1 MQGSTIQKSW
11 RAIIIPAVALIL
23 WELASHTGFI
33 DLEFLSRPSSILIAG
48 ISGLA
53 DGTFL
58 YATWQTLEA
67 ALFGLAIAL
76 AVGLLAGI
84 FLGLSR
90 FSELISRPVVETLRS
105 IPSIA
110 FAPLSLLLFGFGLPM
125 EGMIVAY
132 ACLWPIL
139 ITTIAAVRNIEP
151 RMLEVSQALEMNA
164 VQRVQKIIIPAV
176 MSRVL
181 VGLRTAIG
189 FALVVAVTVE
199 ILINP
204 RGLGYGLI
212 IAQQSLRVDVMY
224 AYLLWLAILGLTVN
238 ALVRMADR
246 EAVA

>member
-1 MQGSTIQKSW
+1 MPASW
-11 RAIIIPAVALIL
+11 RSIAVPAAGLAI
-23 WELASHTGFI
+23 WELAAGLGVV
-33 DLEFLSRPSSILIAG
+33 DLEFISRPSHILIAG

-53 DGTFL
+53 DGSFL

-67 ALFGLAIAL
+67 CLFGITIAL
-76 AVGLLAGI
+76 VVGVLVGI
-84 FLGLSR
+84 FLGLSP
-90 FSELISRPVVETLRS
+90 FAEFISRPSLEALRS

-139 ITTIAAVRNIEP
+139 ITTISAVRHIEP
-151 RMLEVSQALEMNA
+151 RLIEIASALEMSPL
-164 VQRVQKIIIPAV
+164 QRVQKIIIPAV
-176 MSRVL
+176 LSRVL
-181 VGLRTAIG
+181 VGLRTAVG

-212 IAQQSLRVDVMY
+212 IAQQSLRIDVMY
-224 AYLLWLAILGLTVN
+224 AYLLWLAVLGLLVN
-238 ALVRMADR
+238 ALVRLADR
-246 EAVA
+246 EVAA

>member
-1 MQGSTIQKSW
+1 MRLPW
-11 RAIIIPAVALIL
+11 RALAFPTVALLL
-23 WELASHTGFI
+23 WEIASRTGVA

-67 ALFGLAIAL
+67 ALFGLSIAL
-76 AVGLLAGI
+76 VAGVLVGI

-90 FSELISRPVVETLRS
+90 FSELVSRPVVESLRS

-151 RMLEVSQALEMNA
+151 RLIEISQALEMNA
-164 VQRVQKIIIPAV
+164 VQRIQKIIIPAV

-212 IAQQSLRVDVMY
+212 IAQQSLRIDVMY
-224 AYLLWLAILGLTVN
+224 AYLLWLAILGLVVN
-238 ALVRMADR
+238 ALVRMADPET
-246 EAVA
+246 EA

>member
-1 MQGSTIQKSW
+1 MRDSW
-11 RAIIIPAVALIL
+11 RAIVIPVSALL
-23 WELASHTGFI
+23 VWEFATHTGLM

-48 ISGLA
+48 ISGIA

-67 ALFGLAIAL
+67 ALFGLSIAL
-76 AVGLLAGI
+76 VAGALAGI

-90 FSELISRPVVETLRS
+90 FSELVTRPVIESLRS

-151 RMLEVSQALEMNA
+151 RLIEISQALEMNA
-164 VQRVQKIIIPAV
+164 FQRIRKIIMPAV

-181 VGLRTAIG
+181 VGLRIAIG

-204 RGLGYGLI
+204 RGLGYGLVI
-212 IAQQSLRVDVMY
+212 SQQSLRVDVMY
-224 AYLLWLAILGLTVN
+224 AYLLWLAILGLTIN

-246 EAVA
+246 EAAA

>member
-1 MQGSTIQKSW
+1 MSFLPLCCSCGSSPP
-11 RAIIIPAVALIL
+11 IPASSI
-23 WELASHTGFI
+23 SNFCRG
-33 DLEFLSRPSSILIAG
+33 RRSILIAG

-58 YATWQTLEA
+58 FATWQTLEA
-67 ALFGLAIAL
+67 ALFGLSIAL
-76 AVGLLAGI
+76 VVGVLVGI

-90 FSELISRPVVETLRS
+90 FSELVSRPVVESLRS

-151 RMLEVSQALEMNA
+151 RLIEISQALEMNA
-164 VQRVQKIIIPAV
+164 FQRVQKIIIPAV

-212 IAQQSLRVDVMY
+212 ISQQSLRVDVMY

-246 EAVA
+246 EAAV

>member
-1 MQGSTIQKSW
+1 MQSW
-11 RAIIIPAVALIL
+11 RAITIPALALLL
-23 WELASHTGFI
+23 WELASHTGAV

-58 YATWQTLEA
+58 HATWQTLEA
-67 ALFGLAIAL
+67 ALFGLSIAL
-76 AVGLLAGI
+76 VVGVLIGI

-90 FSELISRPVVETLRS
+90 FSEMVSRPVVETLRS

-151 RMLEVSQALEMNA
+151 RLIEISQALEMNA

-212 IAQQSLRVDVMY
+212 ISQQSLRVDVMY
-224 AYLLWLAILGLTVN
+224 AYLLWLAILGLIVN

-246 EAVA
+246 EAAA